1 MKQLYLYSQINKQSD
16 IITYEVRS
24 MFENKK
30 IFIMGMA
37 RSGYEAAKLLS
48 DYNNEILVTDMNEQD
63 ENQVKELESLGVK
76 VVITKDQ
83 IDLLDSS
90 YDYVI
95 KNPGI
100 KYDNPLVVKAKEMN
114 IKVINEVEMAYS
126 FLDKDVNVIGVTG
139 SNGKTTTV
147 NLIYNLLKEEK
158 ENVFLGGNIGIPFS
172 NFVRDIKKGSY
183 LVLEISDHQLVDMYN
198 FKTNVSVLTNITP
211 THLDF
216 HPSYDVYKN
225 TKKKI
230 FNNHTSNDYA
240 IINSDDE
247 VSMAITNDIVSNK
260 LYYGKENNNTCY
272 YDDNAIYYNEEEV
285 VKISDIILKGEH
297 NYHNIASSII
307 VSKLYGVSNEG
318 IKNVLKRFNGVE
330 HRLEFVK
337 EYNNIKFYNDSKATN
352 CVSTKIALNSF
363 TNPTILILGGTDR
376 GHSFHDLDEYIKN
389 VKAIM
394 CYGETKDR
402 IEEYAKEMDIPCYK
416 SENLNETMHK
426 IKDIM
431 TPGDIV
437 LLSPA
442 CASWDQYK
450 CFEDRGNEFKELVKE
465 ITNE

>member
-1 MKQLYLYSQINKQSD
+1 
-16 IITYEVRS
+16 

-30 IFIMGMA
+30 IFVLGMA
-37 RSGYEAAKLLS
+37 RSGYEACKLLS
-48 DYNNEILVTDMNEQD
+48 EYNNTILVTDMNEQD
-63 ENQVKELESLGVK
+63 KEHVNELINLGVR
-76 VVITKDQ
+76 VEITSNPV
-83 IDLLDSS
+83 DLLDSS

-100 KYDNPLVVKAKEMN
+100 KYDNPLVVKARELG

-126 FLDKDVNVIGVTG
+126 FLNKDVNVIGVTG

-147 NLIYNLLKEEK
+147 NLIYNFLKEEK
-158 ENVFLGGNIGIPFS
+158 DNVFLGGNIGVPLS

-183 LVLEISDHQLVDMYN
+183 LVLEISDHQLLDMYN

-216 HPSYDVYKN
+216 HPSYEVYKN

-230 FNNHTSNDYA
+230 FNNHTKDDIAVINKEDKESNIVTED
-240 IINSDDE
+240 INS
-247 VSMAITNDIVSNK
+247 TK
-260 LYYGKENNNTCY
+260 YYYGNDNTCKCY
-272 YDDNAIYYNEEEV
+272 YDEDNIYYDNEKV
-285 VKISDIILKGEH
+285 ISLKDIVLQGKH
-297 NYHNIASSII
+297 NYQNICAAII
-307 VSKLYGVSNEG
+307 AVKTYNVSNEA
-318 IKNVLKRFNGVE
+318 ITRVLKRFNGVE
-330 HRLEFVK
+330 HRLEFVL
-337 EYNNIKFYNDSKATN
+337 EHNNIKFYNDSKATN
-352 CVSTKIALNSF
+352 CVSTNIALNSF
-363 TNPTILILGGTDR
+363 NEPTILLLGGTDR
-376 GHSFHDLDEYIKN
+376 GHSFHDLDKSIKN

-402 IEEYAKEMDIPCYK
+402 IEEYAKDMNIACYK
-416 SENLNETMHK
+416 SNNLKEAMSNVK
-426 IKDIM
+426 NIM
-431 TPGDIV
+431 ESGDVV